1 MAATAVRA
9 GGPGKVSSGPP
20 RRLPTQIRRSAHHGL
35 VLTAA
40 ALTVLLAG
48 TVLSALAALAGF
60 AVDAG
65 TVSRVSTQPEAQVQV
80 SASYS
85 AAGMA
90 VGDRDVR
97 AALDRTFGP
106 VARRTYLGLVG
117 QAPLVVVAAPG
128 SGPSE
133 SATADAAATPM
144 YPVAVQGAAAH
155 GVLVSGSWP
164 AGAGDAPGDAF
175 LHLPTV
181 HPGAE
186 GPTSGDGAPVDAAL
200 PEPLA
205 LRLHL
210 VPGSLLR
217 LEDSYEHRV
226 TLRITGVFRPAAADP
241 GFWTAVAGNATDST
255 DLVVVAPDR
264 LNGTAAFNQ
273 QIAVRWDAVPD
284 FSRLRAGDLPGLGDR
299 VTELTTSDTNRSVFH
314 GADPSLPLV
323 NPTST
328 LPVILDHLAGT
339 VVVARSA
346 LYLPSALLAVLAL
359 TTLVLTARQ
368 LAAHRRTE
376 LVLQQTRGAGGRRL
390 LTAAGVEWAV
400 IVLPTAVAAPFLAGP
415 LLRGLHGTGVL
426 QGPLPGS
433 TLGAEAW
440 GAVALT
446 VLVHGVAALLPV
458 LRTVT
463 GRDFAARVR
472 VRSARAAVAQQ
483 FGADLALLA
492 VAVLGYLQLRHYHST
507 VTLAGTVDP
516 VLVLVP
522 VVAVG
527 AASVLLLRLLPLA
540 TRLLDGFGRRRRGLV
555 LPLAGWQISRRS
567 QRHAGPV
574 VLMCLA
580 VTVGALAT
588 TALACLNTL
597 AEDQAQFAVGADV
610 AVQSATATGAPSYPA
625 ESLHTRLQALPGV
638 TAVNPVTVSQAMAAE
653 DSVAVGLIG
662 IDSTATAPG
671 RAAPP
676 PPSLRRDLAG
686 PHYAAEVATLG
697 RGYTPAG
704 VALPGRPAGID
715 LDLAVSAGSA
725 PGGQVSVPALT
736 LTVVDADGVSDQLAV
751 PLTAADGVRRTL
763 HLALPGQ
770 ARTAYPLRVTGVAL
784 QPFPDQPA
792 AGFGLT
798 VYRIGGDGWTAA
810 LPAGNRWFDST
821 PGIGEASATSDD
833 CVASGPGTRPQVHYP
848 TGVCTLAGGTT
859 AGAPLLKAEVASGP
873 PGQLA
878 EGTAVR
884 LSPGTSGF
892 AGQAAA
898 VPVLADDAFVA
909 QTHTRVGGTVRIGVG
924 LDDTGLEQNVDVKV
938 VGTVHAVPGVGT
950 LQSTLLVD
958 QRVLAAA
965 ELAKGIPPQQ
975 PNLWWLSTDRPA
987 DDAAAVAADPL
998 LGTAVT
1004 RDQAAAQQRSDPF
1017 RFGMRA
1023 VLALC
1028 RLLAPAFAVIGF
1040 TVHVVITTR
1049 ERRREFALLRAMG
1062 TRSRGLATLLW
1073 LEQIGVTLFAVL
1085 PGALLGVG
1093 LAAVILPLVTVDDT
1107 GEPPY
1112 PPLRVDVPWLWVAL
1126 TAVATAG
1133 AICLVVMTLSRLLAR
1148 VDLVRTLRAGEDS

>member
-9 GGPGKVSSGPP
+9 GGQGKAGSGGPP
-20 RRLPTQIRRSAHHGL
+20 RRLPVQIRRSAHHGL

-65 TVSRVSTQPEAQVQV
+65 TVSRVAAQPEAQVQV
-80 SASYS
+80 SASYA

-106 VARRTYLGLVG
+106 VARHTYLGLVG
-117 QAPLVVVAAPG
+117 QTPLVVPGAAVTP
-128 SGPSE
+128 
-133 SATADAAATPM
+133 TPM

-164 AGAGDAPGDAF
+164 AGAGDAPGGAF
-175 LHLPTV
+175 LHLPVV

-186 GPTSGDGAPVDAAL
+186 GPTSGDGTPVDAAL
-200 PEPLA
+200 PEQLG

-210 VPGSLLR
+210 KPGSLLK
-217 LEDSYEHRV
+217 LEDSYQHRV
-226 TLRITGVFRPAAADP
+226 TLRITGLFRPSATEP
-241 GFWTAVAGNATDST
+241 GFWSAVAGNATDVT
-255 DLVVVAPDR
+255 DLVLVAPGQ

-273 QIAVRWDAVPD
+273 QVAVRWDAVPD
-284 FSRLRAGDLPGLGDR
+284 FSRLRAGDLPGLGQR
-299 VTELTTSDTNRSVFH
+299 VTELTTSDTNHSVFH
-314 GADPSLPLV
+314 GADPSLLLV

-339 VVVARSA
+339 EVVARSA
-346 LYLPSALLAVLAL
+346 LYLPGALLAVLAL

-376 LVLQQTRGAGGRRL
+376 LVLQQTRGAGGQRL

-400 IVLPTAVAAPFLAGP
+400 IVLPTAVAAPFLAEP
-415 LLRGLHGTGVL
+415 LLRGLHRTGLL

-440 GAVALT
+440 GAVLLT
-446 VLVHGVAALLPV
+446 ALVHGTAALLPV

-463 GRDFAARVR
+463 GRDFAVRVR
-472 VRSARAAVAQQ
+472 VRSARAAAAQQ

-540 TRLLDGFGRRRRGLV
+540 SRLLDAFARRRRGLV

-588 TALACLNTL
+588 TALACLDAL
-597 AEDQAQFAVGADV
+597 AEDQAQFTIGADV
-610 AVQSATATGAPSYPA
+610 AVTSAAASGAPGYPA
-625 ESLHTRLQALPGV
+625 ESLRARLQALPGV
-638 TAVNPVTVSQAMAAE
+638 SAVNPVTVNQAMAAE

-671 RAAPP
+671 RAVPP

-686 PHYAAEVATLG
+686 PHYAAEVASLG
-697 RGYTPAG
+697 KGRSSDG
-704 VALPGRPAGID
+704 VALPGHPAGID
-715 LDLAVSAGSA
+715 LDLALSADTGPGARVSA
-725 PGGQVSVPALT
+725 PGLT
-736 LTVVDADGVSDQLAV
+736 VTVVDADGVSDQLAL
-751 PLTAADGVRRTL
+751 PPTAADGVRRTL
-763 HLALPGQ
+763 HLALPGR
-770 ARTAYPLRVTGVAL
+770 ADSAYPLRVTGLAL
-784 QPFPDQPA
+784 TPLPDQPA
-792 AGFGLT
+792 ARFGLT
-798 VYRIGGDGWTAA
+798 LYRIGGDGWTAA
-810 LPAGNRWFDST
+810 LPTGQRWYDRTGGPGQAGAALAAGTTDC
-821 PGIGEASATSDD
+821 ASAGSAPA
-833 CVASGPGTRPQVHYP
+833 ASTAHYP
-848 TGVCTLAGGTT
+848 TGVCTLSGGSG
-859 AGAPLLKAEVASGP
+859 AAPLLSAEVASAP
-873 PGQLA
+873 PGGQA

-884 LSPGTSGF
+884 LEPGRPGPW
-892 AGQAAA
+892 QAEP
-898 VPVLADDAFVA
+898 VPVLADDSFVA
-909 QTHTRVGGTVRIGVG
+909 QTHTRVGGTIRIGVG
-924 LDDTGLEQNVDVKV
+924 LDGIGQEQNVDVTV
-938 VGTVHAVPGVGT
+938 VGTVPALPGVGS
-950 LQSTLLVD
+950 LQSALLVD

-965 ELAKGIPPQQ
+965 ELAKGIRPQQ
-975 PNLWWLSTDRPA
+975 PNGWWLTSTRPA
-987 DDAAAVAADPL
+987 ADAAAVAADPL

-1004 RDQAAAQQRSDPF
+1004 RDQVAAQQRSDPF

-1062 TRSRGLATLLW
+1062 TRSRRLATLLW

-1107 GEPPY
+1107 GEQPY
-1112 PPLRVDVPWLWVAL
+1112 PPLRIDVPWLWVAL